1 MRKKMMAVMTA
12 LFCAVSIFCT
22 SIETKADSIGENEL
36 ESYIMEE
43 MSSANILGM
52 GISIVSSEKELYC
65 AAYGAAQQPES
76 DYVLGSLSKSF
87 TAAAIMRM
95 KEDGDLS
102 LEDTVSDYLT
112 GYIAVSDVTIQELL
126 NQTSGIAASE
136 RMSDLQ
142 GKGKRGHFEYANA
155 NYNLL
160 GEIIESV
167 SGLSYE
173 EYVSDNILDPLE
185 MTSTY
190 SLRTGAD
197 LSEEL
202 LSGYQNYFGF
212 PFASRY
218 QYDKD
223 DDWIQ
228 VPSGYMIS
236 DAKDMGRY
244 LQMYLNHGGDV
255 LSAESVDTML
265 YKGVDT
271 SSDTSVSDDLFG
283 GTAKYGMGWVEKEVD
298 GQSLLYHAGK
308 TENFTTM
315 MVLLPEQDLGIVMLF
330 NSMDFLVGQKLIET
344 LEEGIVSLEMGQT
357 PDKIDS
363 KTYMLQHGLI
373 DVLLLFFIILA
384 WMPIFLMGVWSKR
397 RREKM
402 ICMPGLI
409 IDAFIHIVL
418 PTALLLI
425 LPNVVPVFMV
435 KRFVPDVYY
444 VVCGVI
450 ASLYFGA
457 VVKLIA
463 GVVIALRGKKK
474 QKGTEIETVK
484 EPEKKEKISSE
495 EKAEEKELSEADGTE
510 EKEQSVDGNE
520 VERPDKE
527 TDAVEKEKQ
536 AGDEEDKK

>member
-12 LFCAVSIFCT
+12 LLCAVSVFCT
-22 SIETKADSIGENEL
+22 SIETKADSISENEL

-43 MSSANILGM
+43 MSAANILGM
-52 GISIVSSEKELYC
+52 GISIVSAEKELYC
-65 AAYGAAQQPES
+65 AAFGAAQQTES

-87 TAAAIMRM
+87 TAAAIMRLN
-95 KEDGDLS
+95 EDGDLS

-112 GYIAVSDVTIQELL
+112 DYDAVGDRTIQELL
-126 NQTSGIAASE
+126 NQTSGIASEE

-142 GKGKRGHFEYANA
+142 GKGKRGEFEYANA

-160 GEIIESV
+160 GEIIEAV
-167 SGLSYE
+167 SGWNYE
-173 EYVSDNILDPLE
+173 EYISDNILDPLE

-202 LSGYQNYFGF
+202 LPGYQNYFGF
-212 PFASRY
+212 PFASKY
-218 QYDKD
+218 QYDTE
-223 DDWIQ
+223 DDWIR
-228 VPSGYMIS
+228 VPSGYLIS
-236 DAKDMGRY
+236 DAKDMGSY

-255 LSAESVDTML
+255 LSSESVDAML
-265 YKGVDT
+265 YHGVDT
-271 SSDTSVSDDLFG
+271 STDSSISDDLFG
-283 GTAKYGMGWVEKEVD
+283 GAAKYGMGWMEKEVD
-298 GQSLLYHAGK
+298 GQTLLYHAGK

-357 PDKIDS
+357 ADKIDS

-444 VVCGVI
+444 IVCGVI

-463 GVVIALRGKKK
+463 GVVIALRGKKE
-474 QKGTEIETVK
+474 QKETEIAPVE

-495 EKAEEKELSEADGTE
+495 EKSEEKELSEAAGTE
-510 EKEQSVDGNE
+510 EKELPVDGNKVGKSGE
-520 VERPDKE
+520 KNDTVE
-527 TDAVEKEKQ
+527 EKKQ
-536 AGDEEDKK
+536 TR